1 MSEVT
6 LFIIGSVVFAITV
19 YGTVMGAGIA
29 LSRGTEEEEPLNP
42 GA

>member
-6 LFIIGSVVFAITV
+6 LFVIGAVVFAITV

-29 LSRGTEEEEPLNP
+29 LSRSTEDEEE
-42 GA
+42 